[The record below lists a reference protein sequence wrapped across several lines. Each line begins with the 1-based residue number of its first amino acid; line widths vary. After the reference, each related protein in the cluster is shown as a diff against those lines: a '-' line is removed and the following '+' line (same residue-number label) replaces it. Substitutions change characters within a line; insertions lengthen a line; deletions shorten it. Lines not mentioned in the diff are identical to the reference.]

1 MKIIF
6 PIVLLLCAGIW
17 FVDGSANIDGNTTIV
32 GTLGVIAS
40 TTLGLLIVGFVL
52 KDYFQ
57 FLWYNDCKNLVCRI
71 IVFLFGLIIFPL
83 SIISWVLHS
92 VLEGSNSEHKRR
104 LRNAQRRKKI
114 K

>member
-57 FLWYNDCKNLVCRI
+57 FLWYNDCKKSGMSYYSIFIWTHNI
-71 IVFLFGLIIFPL
+71 SIV
-83 SIISWVLHS
+83 HY
-92 VLEGSNSEHKRR
+92 
-104 LRNAQRRKKI
+104 
-114 K
+114 